1 MGKNG
6 TAEYAETAEFFSKRR
21 KTGMIV
27 YLFPALCVL
36 PYLCGLCFFSP
47 LGSQALPL
55 PGSSVHENKRMN
67 EEEAEKAEAPSDK
80 NWMVFGGPGNAG
92 KAGDSF
98 PCRLGLEL
106 LTIFTSACS
115 AASAV
120 QLFFQCA
127 IGVSRSE
134 TDTQLRSEPATIS
147 RHPNHKLIPAVTWR
161 YRQLRRVERKGVK

>member
-1 MGKNG
+1 MLVPMIPPPTMTMSAVFSIPVFYRLFLRGSIFFSPMGKNG

-92 KAGDSF
+92 KAGD
-98 PCRLGLEL
+98 
-106 LTIFTSACS
+106 
-115 AASAV
+115 
-120 QLFFQCA
+120 
-127 IGVSRSE
+127 
-134 TDTQLRSEPATIS
+134 
-147 RHPNHKLIPAVTWR
+147 
-161 YRQLRRVERKGVK
+161 